1 MKTEIEII
9 KNNNNSKYGYYV
21 SITKSGKTKVL
32 ISNKDFNTKQ
42 GAEEAAQRAINTFEN
57 NQ

>member
-1 MKTEIEII
+1 MKTRIEII
-9 KNNNNSKYGYYV
+9 ENNDNSKYGYYV

-32 ISNKDFNTKQ
+32 ISNKDFKTKQ
-42 GAEEAAQRAINTFEN
+42 AAEEAARRAISTFKN